1 MIEIPPPPPARG
13 KRGHPDSVGE
23 PVVSGKRFQATVQIN
38 QQSASSEVPGPALGQ
53 GEQPLS
59 QSSIQSQVNNV
70 SSVPVQELNSS
81 TPFEP
86 VRSRRG

>member
-1 MIEIPPPPPARG
+1 M
-13 KRGHPDSVGE
+13 GE

-59 QSSIQSQVNNV
+59 QSSVQSQVNNV